1 MSEDTVGRAEMVD
14 VRLEFEDVGSE
25 RHGAV
30 GFAVVVDAAID
41 AIVCRMWL
49 DHWLLVAWRAMT
61 FSFECPTIWWG
72 GQRWR
77 TKTVAV
83 DAGNRSSNR
92 RYCWPWTGLCD
103 GS

>member
-14 VRLEFEDVGSE
+14 VRLEFEDVGSK

-49 DHWLLVAWRAMT
+49 NRWLLVTWPAMT
-61 FSFECPTIWWG
+61 FSFECPRRCAWAG
-72 GQRWR
+72 GDGGRRLLQRALG
-77 TKTVAV
+77 TE
-83 DAGNRSSNR
+83 
-92 RYCWPWTGLCD
+92 
-103 GS
+103 